1 MTGSPLCRDTLVL
14 NRGWLAIASTPVRN
28 ALRLLYSEAAL
39 VVQPDTFEVHDFE
52 SWSRLEVPEGEQSIS
67 TVRLKLCIPEVIVL
81 NSFSGIPRQSLP
93 FTRKNLIRR
102 DHSTCQY
109 CGKQPGQAQLSVD
122 HVIPRSKGGETSWA
136 NCVLACLRC
145 NHRKGN
151 KLASEVGM
159 ILLQEPKPPAW
170 SPIFEVAGAEKP
182 AAWRRFV
189 GEQNW
194 VEAS

>member
-1 MTGSPLCRDTLVL
+1 M
-14 NRGWLAIASTPVRN
+14 AIASTPVRN
-28 ALRLLYSEAAL
+28 ALRLIYSEAAN
-39 VVQPDTFEVHDFE
+39 VVQPDTYEVHSFE
-52 SWSRLEVPEGEQSIS
+52 SWARLEVPAGEESIT
-67 TVRLKLCIPEVIVL
+67 TVRLSLRVPEVIVL
-81 NSFSGIPRQSLP
+81 NTFSGVPRQALP

-102 DHSTCQY
+102 DLSRCQY

-122 HVIPRSKGGETSWA
+122 HVIPRSKGGGTSWE

-145 NHRKGN
+145 NRRKGN

-159 ILLQEPKPPAW
+159 ILLQDPKPPTW
-170 SPIFEVAGAEKP
+170 SPIFEVAGAEEP
-182 AAWRRFV
+182 AAWRRFL

>member
-1 MTGSPLCRDTLVL
+1 MTTSALSRDTLVL
-14 NRGWLAIASTPVRN
+14 NRAWLAIASTPVRN
-28 ALRLLYSEAAL
+28 ALRLVYSEAAM
-39 VVQPDTFEVHDFE
+39 VVQPDTYEVHSFE
-52 SWSRLEVPEGEQSIS
+52 SWSKLEVPEGEGSIS
-67 TVRLKLCIPEVIVL
+67 TVRLELRIPEVIVL
-81 NSFSGIPRQSLP
+81 NSFSGVPRQALP

-102 DHSTCQY
+102 DLSRCQY

-122 HVIPRSKGGETSWA
+122 HVIPRSKGGDTSWE

-145 NHRKGN
+145 NRRKGN

-159 ILLQEPKPPAW
+159 ILLQDPKPPTW

-182 AAWRRFV
+182 AAWRRFI
-189 GEQNW
+189 GEQSW

>member
-1 MTGSPLCRDTLVL
+1 MTTSALSRDTLVL
-14 NRGWLAIASTPVRN
+14 NRAWLAIASTPVRN
-28 ALRLLYSEAAL
+28 ALRLVYSEAAK
-39 VVQPDTFEVHDFE
+39 VVQPDTYEVHGFE
-52 SWSRLEVPEGEQSIS
+52 SWSGLEIPEGEESIS
-67 TVRLKLCIPEVIVL
+67 TVRLELRIPEVIVL
-81 NSFSGIPRQSLP
+81 NSFSGVPRQALP

-102 DHSTCQY
+102 DLSRCQY

-122 HVIPRSKGGETSWA
+122 HVIPRSKGGGTSWE

-145 NHRKGN
+145 NRRKGN

-159 ILLQEPKPPAW
+159 ILLQDPKPPTW

-182 AAWRRFV
+182 AAWRRFI
-189 GEQNW
+189 GEQSW

>member
-1 MTGSPLCRDTLVL
+1 MTTSALSRDTLVL
-14 NRGWLAIASTPVRN
+14 NRAWLAIASTPVRN
-28 ALRLLYSEAAL
+28 ALRLVYSEAAK
-39 VVQPDTFEVHDFE
+39 VVQPDTYEVHGFE
-52 SWSRLEVPEGEQSIS
+52 SWSGLEIPEGEESIS
-67 TVRLKLCIPEVIVL
+67 TVRLELRIPEVIVL
-81 NSFSGIPRQSLP
+81 NSFSGVPRQALP

-102 DHSTCQY
+102 DLSRCQY

-122 HVIPRSKGGETSWA
+122 HVIPRSKGGGTSWE

-145 NHRKGN
+145 NRRKGN

-170 SPIFEVAGAEKP
+170 SPIFEVAGGEKP
-182 AAWRRFV
+182 AAWRRFI
-189 GEQNW
+189 GERSW